1 MIKQKTSKQKLL
13 PLALLPLFSVAVL
26 AGCGSDD
33 DDDGGAVVTPPAEEG
48 VVIGDADGNGVAD
61 AFETATTG
69 GDDANGNGIDD
80 AFDSTVTGG
89 QIAMATKSMIPLKL
103 P

>member
-1 MIKQKTSKQKLL
+1 MRAPVVPRRPDPNVIYQPLTWTKKMIKQKTSKQKLL

-61 AFETATTG
+61 AF
-69 GDDANGNGIDD
+69 
-80 AFDSTVTGG
+80 
-89 QIAMATKSMIPLKL
+89 
-103 P
+103 